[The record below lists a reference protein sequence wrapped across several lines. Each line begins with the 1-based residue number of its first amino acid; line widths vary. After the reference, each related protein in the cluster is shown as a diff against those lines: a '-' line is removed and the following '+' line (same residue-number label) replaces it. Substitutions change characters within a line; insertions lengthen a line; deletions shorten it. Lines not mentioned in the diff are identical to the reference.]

1 MEPRPD
7 PFQVVPE
14 PVSHQERF
22 PSHTLDD
29 VLQGIQFPVMDVDG
43 LSVIR
48 VNCAVCHLGE
58 LPR

>member
-1 MEPRPD
+1 MEPFRD

-29 VLQGIQFPVMDVDG
+29 VLQGIQFPVMNGNG
-43 LSVIR
+43 LSFIR
-48 VNCAVCHLGE
+48 VYCTVCHL
-58 LPR
+58 